1 VLSETLNTTARGLEV
16 GNKTWTPRCWTS
28 RCWTPR
34 CWTPDVGP
42 TDVGPTDVGPPPSDG
57 LPWDPDGCH
66 DVAWQ
71 RRRGKLKAG
80 QRELNNRQQ
89 TESGP
94 DLKAGQLEL
103 NNRQQTES
111 GPVLKVV

>member
-1 VLSETLNTTARGLEV
+1 MLRHGLNLGVETPMERT
-16 GNKTWTPRCWTS
+16 
-28 RCWTPR
+28 
-34 CWTPDVGP
+34 
-42 TDVGPTDVGPPPSDG
+42 SDG
-57 LPWDPDGCH
+57 QPWDPDGCH

-111 GPVLKVV
+111 GPVLKVVWVNKNNT

>member
-1 VLSETLNTTARGLEV
+1 MLRHGLNLGVETPMERT
-16 GNKTWTPRCWTS
+16 
-28 RCWTPR
+28 
-34 CWTPDVGP
+34 
-42 TDVGPTDVGPPPSDG
+42 SDG
-57 LPWDPDGCH
+57 QPWDPDGCH

-111 GPVLKVV
+111 GPVLKVVSM